1 MCRSAIWTNV
11 WVSTSTDHARST
23 RGPHRAPDILLVM
36 VKDRDSGL
44 GRRVWA
50 LFTPYR
56 RSLVLIVVAVLFS
69 SGIGILTPFLTQAV
83 FDRALFPAQGGS
95 GAGGGVRLSL
105 LAWLV
110 GGMVAVPVV
119 SALIGVFQTYQTTLL
134 GNRVMADLRG
144 RLFEH
149 LQRMDLSFFT
159 ATRTGAIQSRLANDV
174 GGVQSVLSETASSIL
189 GNVVTVASALIAMLV
204 LSWQLTI
211 VAVALVPLFVVL
223 QIRVGRVRRKLAG
236 RTQESLSD
244 MTAIT
249 EESLSVSGVLLA
261 KVFNRQ
267 SYEVQRYR
275 EENARQVDLQVRQAM
290 TGQSFFAVVQTFL
303 GITPALVYLV
313 AGILIVMGSG
323 TVVTAGTVVAFTT
336 LQTRLLF
343 PTVNLLRVSLDV
355 QTSLA
360 LFGRIFDYLDLT
372 PRIVDAP
379 DARTLD
385 TATVS
390 GRVELQHAWF
400 SYPAGEVAGAGPAP
414 EVAESDR
421 TYAISDVSF
430 TVEPGQLA
438 AIVGPSGGGK
448 TTLSYLVPRLYDVDR
463 GRVLIDGHDIRELTQ
478 ASVADAIGM
487 VTQDTYLLHS
497 TIGDNLRYAK
507 PDATQ
512 QELETAALAA
522 NIHDRIMSFAEG
534 YDTVVGERGYRLSG
548 GEKQRLAIAR
558 VLLKDP
564 RILILDEATSAL
576 DTTSERLVQQ
586 ALENATKRRTT
597 IAIAHRLSTILG
609 ADVILAVEGGKVVER
624 GTHAELLAMDGLYA
638 RLYTEQFAGGKVE
651 VRCQDGVRFRD
662 GRTLVSQHAAVGD
675 ASEKVA

>member
-1 MCRSAIWTNV
+1 M
-11 WVSTSTDHARST
+11 STPQAD
-23 RGPHRAPDILLVM
+23 GQ
-36 VKDRDSGL
+36 L

-56 RSLVLIVVAVLFS
+56 ASLSAIVVAVLLS
-69 SGIGILTPFLTQAV
+69 SGLGIITPFLTQAI
-83 FDRALFPAQGGS
+83 FDKALFPAD
-95 GAGGGVRLSL
+95 GVVRMSL
-105 LAWLV
+105 LVWLV
-110 GGMVAVPVV
+110 VGMIAVPVV
-119 SALIGVFQTYQTTLL
+119 SALIGVYQTWQTTLL

-149 LQRMDLSFFT
+149 LQRMDLAFFT

-189 GNVVTVASALIAMLV
+189 GNVVTVVAALVAMVL

-211 VAVALVPLFVVL
+211 VAVALVPLFIVL
-223 QIRVGRVRRKLAG
+223 QVRVGRVRRALAG

-267 SYEVQRYR
+267 ADEVRRYR
-275 EENARQVDLQVRQAM
+275 AENARQVDLQVRQAM

-303 GITPALVYLV
+303 GVTPALVYLV
-313 AGILIVMGSG
+313 AGILIAAGSG
-323 TVVTAGTVVAFTT
+323 AAVTAGTIVAFTT

-355 QTSLA
+355 HTSLA
-360 LFGRIFDYLDLT
+360 LFGRIFAYLDLQ

-379 DARTLD
+379 DARVLGGVT
-385 TATVS
+385 
-390 GRVELQHAWF
+390 GRVEFEHVWF
-400 SYPAGEVAGAGPAP
+400 AYPGTGEDSWAV
-414 EVAESDR
+414 R
-421 TYAISDVSF
+421 DVSF
-430 TVEPGQLA
+430 VVEPGQLA
-438 AIVGPSGGGK
+438 AIVGPSGSGK
-448 TTLSYLVPRLYDVDR
+448 TTLSYLVPRLYDVGR
-463 GRVLIDGHDIRELTQ
+463 GRVLIDGQDVRELTQ
-478 ASVADAIGM
+478 ASVADGIGM
-487 VTQDTYLLHS
+487 VTQDTFLLHAS
-497 TIGDNLRYAK
+497 IADNLRYAK

-512 QELETAALAA
+512 AELEDAARAA
-522 NIHDRIMSFAEG
+522 NIHDRILSFAEG

-576 DTTSERLVQQ
+576 DTTSERLVQE
-586 ALENATKRRTT
+586 ALEHATRRRTT

-609 ADVILAVEGGKVVER
+609 ADLILAVDNGEIVES
-624 GTHAELLAMDGLYA
+624 GTHAELLARNGLYA

-651 VRCQDGVRFRD
+651 ARCADGVRFCD
-662 GRTLVSQHAAVGD
+662 GTALVGRGAA
-675 ASEKVA
+675 A